1 MRKNSFSPLQMK
13 NYLLNK
19 LGYAG
24 ETGCEFSTF
33 TPDNRTFSGGTDLVT
48 VSTAASSSIHS

>member
-1 MRKNSFSPLQMK
+1 MK